1 MALSI
6 FEDKS
11 HQPNPD
17 EVRQVLGDTAAWWNE
32 IVTFASQTYPP
43 ITELW
48 NHAGAKYGWSLWLKQ
63 KDRIVLYL
71 TPQEGGFLAG
81 VVLGEKAAQAAHD
94 EGAPAAVLTAID
106 GAPKYAEGRG
116 IRLPVSNAE
125 DAATVQ
131 ELVRLKMGK

>member
-1 MALSI
+1 MALSA

-11 HQPNPD
+11 HQPSSD
-17 EVRQVLGDTAAWWNE
+17 GVRQVLGKSSVWWDE
-32 IVTFASQTYPP
+32 IVSHVTRTHPP

-48 NHAGAKYGWSLWLKQ
+48 NHAGANYGWSLRLKQ
-63 KDRIVLYL
+63 KDRVVLYL
-71 TPQEGGFLAG
+71 TPQQGSFLAG

-94 EGAPAAVLTAID
+94 EGASAAVLAAID

-125 DAATVQ
+125 DVATVQ